1 MQPENLKPIPIPP
14 AQRWREFRVV
24 YLPLLTFVV
33 IMGAIVW
40 LWKGYVQPPTI
51 IGEVET
57 VRAKIIAVV
66 DGTVQELKVG
76 RFDSV
81 TNGQEL
87 AIVNSVKRDPLER
100 AEKPVVLRS
109 PIQGFVSVI
118 NHLPGE
124 SVMAGDPIMVVSAEK
139 SDRIIAWVRQP
150 ITVRPR
156 IGDIVEVRRGTFGEA
171 PFEGSVVG
179 VGKQLEEINSSAVLQ
194 NGTIQRA
201 ELGLP
206 LIVRVETKNID
217 LIPGEATQLR
227 IVKHTA
233 RD

>member
-24 YLPLLTFVV
+24 YLPMLTFLV
-33 IMGAIVW
+33 IMGMIVW

-87 AIVNSVKRDPLER
+87 AIVSSVKHDSLER
-100 AEKPVVLRS
+100 SEKPVVLRS
-109 PIQGFVSVI
+109 PVQGFVSVI

-156 IGDIVEVRRGTFGEA
+156 IGDIVEVRRGTFGEV
-171 PFEGSVVG
+171 PFEGSVVR
-179 VGKQLEEINSSAVLQ
+179 VGKQLEEISSGAVQ

-206 LIVRVETKNID
+206 LIVRVETKNVD

-227 IVKHTA
+227 IVKHA
-233 RD
+233 ASD